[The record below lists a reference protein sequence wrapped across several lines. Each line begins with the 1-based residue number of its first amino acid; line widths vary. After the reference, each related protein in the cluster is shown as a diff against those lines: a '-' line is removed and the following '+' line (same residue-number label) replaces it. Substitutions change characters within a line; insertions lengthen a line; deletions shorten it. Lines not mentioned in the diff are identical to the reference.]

1 MTAAISRLRFLPPK
15 MACLP
20 IPERWTSQPGWNAGA
35 AKVRLAEAAKY
46 PEHSSQYRAEMA
58 RAAEFERLE
67 ALTRQ
72 MGVCSK

>member
-35 AKVRLAEAAKY
+35 ARAHLQFAAEAITE
-46 PEHSSQYRAEMA
+46 PQRLEHLA